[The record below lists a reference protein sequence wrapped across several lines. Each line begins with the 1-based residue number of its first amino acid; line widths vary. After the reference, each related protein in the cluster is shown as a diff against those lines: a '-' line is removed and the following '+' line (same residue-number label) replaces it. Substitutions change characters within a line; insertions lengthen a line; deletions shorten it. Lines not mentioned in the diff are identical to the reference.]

1 MAVTHTAT
9 DLRPLGIGG
18 ILDAGFKIYKARFK
32 TLALCVLVPV
42 VPLAIVNVLLTAST
56 TENGFDP
63 TAPVE
68 PEGTALTGT
77 LISGLLSLLMAMLA
91 LAACT
96 RAVAGAYSG
105 EEITWRASLRAAV
118 GKLAP
123 LIGAVLLTI
132 LAVLVGFMLLIIP
145 GIYLMFRLAVVVP
158 AVIVEDLG
166 PDGAVKRSWKL
177 VGGRWWATFA
187 IVASVSILVTII
199 AGILQGL
206 ILTPVLAG
214 NDSELVGGVLS
225 GLGEVVTNVFTL
237 PLQAAV
243 ITVLYFD
250 LRVRKEGLDLER
262 LTEQISDGPG
272 VPGGGSPADARV
284 ARDYGGFAPPLAR
297 RDDSTGIDSL
307 RPPEERGT

>member
-9 DLRPLGIGG
+9 QLRPLGIGEV
-18 ILDAGFKIYKARFK
+18 LDAGFKIYKARFK
-32 TLALCVLVPV
+32 TLCLCVLVPV
-42 VPLAIVNVLLTAST
+42 VPVAVLNVLLTAST
-56 TENGFDP
+56 TDNAFDP
-63 TAPVE
+63 TAPVDAD
-68 PEGTALTGT
+68 GTAITGM
-77 LISGLLSLLMAMLA
+77 LISALLSMLMAMLA

-105 EEITWRASLRAAV
+105 EEITWQESLRAAL

-123 LIGAVLLTI
+123 LIGAVLLTMV
-132 LAVLVGFMLLIIP
+132 AVLLGFMLLIIP
-145 GIYLMFRLAVVVP
+145 GLYVFFRLAVVVP

-166 PDGAVKRSWKL
+166 PVGAVDRSWKL

-187 IVASVSILVTII
+187 LVASIMILVSLI
-199 AGILQGL
+199 AGVLQGL
-206 ILTPVLAG
+206 LLTPVLTG
-214 NDSELVGGVLS
+214 NDSELVGGLLS

-262 LTEQISDGPG
+262 LTEQIGTGPG
-272 VPGGGSPADARV
+272 GAPLTDSPT
-284 ARDYGGFAPPLAR
+284 ARDYGGFAPPRATGGGHPLG
-297 RDDSTGIDSL
+297 DDGFHSS
-307 RPPEERGT
+307 EERGT